1 VTGLGLFN
9 NFAAESG
16 VPPAAETVF
25 NVGGVNITNSILMGF
40 VVAGLMIFTFG
51 YLARHI
57 RIKPTSKLTFT
68 LESIVTFVSSSLES
82 ALGSQD
88 RVRKF
93 LPLFLAFFVYIL
105 ANNLF
110 GLLPG
115 MGGSIY
121 VESEGLKAALLRP
134 VTTDLNGT
142 LALALIAMFTAQY
155 FAIRERGGLGHLK
168 HYFTVMQPW
177 WNPINAFIGFTEIL
191 GEFVRLITLALRL
204 FGVIYAGE
212 VLLHVIAGLSGVFGP
227 VALLPIV
234 LMEIFFSLIQAYLFT
249 MLSATYLSI
258 GLAHDESTPPYQPE
272 SQESTK
278 SNKSKEN
285 LAAVNL

>member
-1 VTGLGLFN
+1 MILS
-9 NFAAESG
+9 NFASEGST
-16 VPPAAETVF
+16 VPPAAETVLKI
-25 NVGGVNITNSILMGF
+25 GGLSISNSMLLGF
-40 VVAGLMIFTFG
+40 LIAGSMIAIFM
-51 YLARHI
+51 YMSRHI
-57 RIKPTSKLTFT
+57 KVKPTSKFTFT
-68 LESIVTFVSSSLES
+68 LESLVAFVTDSLKS
-82 ALGSQD
+82 TLNSDKLA
-88 RVRKF
+88 RKF
-93 LPLFLAFFVYIL
+93 LPLFLAFFVFIL

-121 VESEGLKAALLRP
+121 VESEGIKAALLRP

-155 FAIRERGGLGHLK
+155 FAIRERGLFGHIK

-177 WNPINAFIGFTEIL
+177 WNPMNAFIGLTEIL

-212 VLLHVIAGLSGVFGP
+212 VLIHVIAGLAGSFGP
-227 VALLPIV
+227 LALLPII

-258 GLAHDESTPPYQPE
+258 GLSHDESHNE
-272 SQESTK
+272 RVSQHTTEPT
-278 SNKSKEN
+278 NAKEQ
-285 LAAVNL
+285 LAKA